1 MTEKLNLIH
10 ERVDD
15 IPLLTGLMRRLGLA
29 ETFDRHLGN
38 HGLHQG
44 LSTGWLAVGW
54 LAYILSESD
63 HRKCGVQ
70 EWSVKHQHTLQHLLG
85 QPIRPAVEFNDD
97 RLGIVLRRLAQ
108 TKTWQALESDL
119 WQSTVVVYEITVDR
133 VRLDS
138 TTTYGYHTPTAQ
150 GVMQHGHSKDHRPDL
165 PQLKLMAAAAEP
177 SGHLLACDV
186 YAGQKADD
194 PLYLPLIARVRQMLG
209 RTGLLYVGDCKMA
222 ALATRADIAD
232 HQDYYLT
239 VLPLTG
245 ETAAAAGH
253 WIEAIVVG
261 EQMATLIWDAGRLLG
276 GGYEFVRSLSAEVN
290 HHTVTWTERVQVVR
304 SRELAHQQAQH
315 LAQRVRQAESVL
327 RALTPPP
334 GRGKRPYRDEAALQ
348 AAVTRTLERYGV
360 VGLLQVT
367 WQGEQETVTHYIG
380 RGRGGPNRPTRTVM
394 RNRYVITE
402 VQPKPD
408 AIQQQQWRLGWRIQ
422 VTNLPVEHMSL
433 AQAVVHYRDGWCL
446 ERDFHLVKDLP
457 LGISPL
463 YVRRDD
469 QIVGLTRLLTIALRL
484 VTMIETQVRRGQAQ
498 TDEPLLGLYEGQP
511 KRTTERP
518 TGVRVLKTFART
530 EITLTQVELGE
541 QHRWHVTP
549 LSEMQERVLAYLGLP
564 VSLYTGLVQ
573 NSL

>member
-1 MTEKLNLIH
+1 MTEKLSLIH

-15 IPLLTGLMRRLGLA
+15 IPLLIGLMQRLGLP
-29 ETFDRHLGN
+29 ETLDRHLGS

-44 LSTGWLAVGW
+44 LSNGWLAVGW

-70 EWSVKHQHTLQHLLG
+70 EWSAKHPHTLEQLLG
-85 QPIRPAVEFNDD
+85 QSIRPAVEFNDD
-97 RLGIVLRRLAQ
+97 RLGIVLRRLGQ

-119 WQSTVVVYEITVDR
+119 WQSTIVVYEIPVDS

-138 TTTYGYHTPTAQ
+138 TTTYGYHTPTAG

-186 YAGQKADD
+186 HAGQKADD

-245 ETAAAAGH
+245 DTAEAAGH
-253 WIEAIVVG
+253 WIEAIVAG

-290 HHTVTWTERVQVVR
+290 QHSVTWTERVQVVR
-304 SRELAHQQAQH
+304 SRELARQQAQH
-315 LAQRVRQAESVL
+315 LAHRVRQAESVL
-327 RALTPPP
+327 WALTPPP
-334 GRGKRPYRDEAALQ
+334 GRGKRQYGDEATLQ
-348 AAVTRTLERYGV
+348 AAVTQTLERYAV
-360 VGLLQVT
+360 AGLLQVT
-367 WQGEQETVTHYIG
+367 WQCQQETVTHYVG
-380 RGRGGPNRPTRTVM
+380 RGRGGPNRPTRTVV
-394 RNRYVITE
+394 RNRYVITDL
-402 VQPKPD
+402 QPNPD
-408 AIQQQQWRLGWRIQ
+408 TIQQQLRRFGWRIQ
-422 VTNLPVEHMSL
+422 VTNLPVEHLSL
-433 AQAVVHYRDGWCL
+433 AQAVVHYRAGWCL

-457 LGISPL
+457 LGLSPL

-469 QIVGLTRLLTIALRL
+469 QIIGLTRLLTIALRL
-484 VTMIETQVRRGQAQ
+484 VTLIETQVRRGQDQA
-498 TDEPLLGLYEGQP
+498 DEPLLGLYEGQP

-530 EITLTQVELGE
+530 EITLTQVEIGD
-541 QHRWHVTP
+541 QHHWHIIP